1 MWSRIELKTQAKNLL
16 RLNYWM
22 FVIGGIILSLVMS
35 GNVSGIGK
43 VNFNFGKKNI
53 GKEIGHTIKHGNVL
67 SEDIGDS
74 IGEIAKN
81 ITPSVAAGISAII
94 FGGIIIAIIAA
105 LIGIVISIF
114 VLNPIEVGAKRFFNR
129 SYEARCDMREITYAF
144 KEDYVNIIK
153 IMFFKN
159 LFTFLW
165 SLLFVIPGIVK
176 SYEYSMVPYLLSEN
190 PDMDMQKAFDE
201 SRRMTYG
208 QKWQMFVLDLSFIG
222 WGILS
227 SLTIGI
233 LGVFFVSP
241 YNYLTK
247 AGLYRRLRGYNDYKY

>member
-35 GNVSGIGK
+35 GNVSSIGK

-153 IMFFKN
+153 IMFFKK
-159 LFTFLW
+159 L
-165 SLLFVIPGIVK
+165 
-176 SYEYSMVPYLLSEN
+176 
-190 PDMDMQKAFDE
+190 
-201 SRRMTYG
+201 
-208 QKWQMFVLDLSFIG
+208 
-222 WGILS
+222 
-227 SLTIGI
+227 
-233 LGVFFVSP
+233 
-241 YNYLTK
+241 
-247 AGLYRRLRGYNDYKY
+247 